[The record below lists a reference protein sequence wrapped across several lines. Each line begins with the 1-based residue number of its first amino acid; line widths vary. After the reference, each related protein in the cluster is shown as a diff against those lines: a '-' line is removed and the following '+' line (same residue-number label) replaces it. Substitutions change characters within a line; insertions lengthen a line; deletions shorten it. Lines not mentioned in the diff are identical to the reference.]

1 MKIIVYVRCND
12 CGEFEVIPLSGR
24 EEVIEDDFHDRVE
37 DTRAQREW
45 MNENYEASD
54 FFNLSADEFEQ
65 LMEDIVHEWE
75 EDCLEKAADDF
86 DENWE
91 ETFLI
96 VQDSDLKE

>member
-1 MKIIVYVRCND
+1 MEIKVYVRCND

-24 EEVIEDDFHDRVE
+24 DKVIDNDFNNRVGNA
-37 DTRAQREW
+37 RARKEW

-54 FFNLSADEFEQ
+54 FFNLPVDEFQQ

-75 EDCLEKAADDF
+75 EDCLEKAVEDF

-91 ETFLI
+91 ETSLI